1 MRTIRR
7 IALWG
12 CLFLVSLTGLTYVAD
27 DLCSRYRMRPVEQ
40 IKVDRIYADVDHWN
54 HVEYSIGR
62 PIMETCIDAL
72 MPHFGYT
79 PCWYLRRHTIRQIG
93 PHY

>member
-12 CLFLVSLTGLTYVAD
+12 CLALVSLAGLSYVAD
-27 DLCSRYRMRPVEQ
+27 DLWVRFRNRPVEQ
-40 IKVDRIYADVDHWN
+40 IRVDRLYAIVDQWN
-54 HVEYSIGR
+54 KVEYSVGT
-62 PIMETCIDAL
+62 PIMETCVEAL

-79 PCWYLRRHTIRQIG
+79 PCWYLRRHTLQQIG
-93 PHY
+93 P

>member
-12 CLFLVSLTGLTYVAD
+12 CLALVSLTAVMYVAD
-27 DLCSRYRMRPVEQ
+27 DLWVRSRSRPVEQ
-40 IKVDRIYADVDHWN
+40 IKVGRLYAAVNQWN
-54 HVEYSIGR
+54 KVEYSVGT
-62 PIMETCIDAL
+62 PIMETCVDAL

-79 PCWYLRRHTIRQIG
+79 PCWYLRRHTIQQIG
-93 PHY
+93 P